1 MPFNSP
7 IPRLSENNKEQSFVD
22 VLLARFVRFA
32 DAVKAV
38 LQKIFGSIAVYHRVV
53 QGVMVLLI
61 LAMIGLGLRV
71 AYVHYWMYQHS
82 DDVQLLSSYDIDAS
96 LSRLE
101 TLDLTWL
108 LQTVVDTTSEITNYT
123 TYLASIQAPYY
134 DLLQNIYLPS
144 LNLWKNPYTE
154 ELSLAVVG
162 QDFIDKNPLNNTNII
177 AFWSNYLKTSLYD
190 TDTRITDVVVDEP
203 TMDGWFYAVP
213 ITITFEAPSKRAFL
227 MIVDKLS
234 ITSNLDSLALIQK
247 FVYTLWEDIR
257 SRYENIPG
265 GVYNDVDKDI
275 GALLT
280 DWLDNKKTQSIID
293 SASVLRVIAQL
304 AHCSS
309 SMSQE
314 ACLYAFRDM
323 YRSVPSLAYSVGSPY
338 AVDRVEAIRTFLA
351 AVPPLLRIEDFSFV
365 PMQSVSVKDT
375 RYQGRVRFLMYGTNV
390 VPKDVAD
397 MADHLG
403 MQCTGKDP
411 LYPTIALELVDNAL
425 RDVGQL
431 SIATQQQSAD
441 LVLLKNI
448 ITEDIAQFDNK
459 SEYEQMIAL
468 IELYTMLDDAGVCTI
483 R

>member
-1 MPFNSP
+1 
-7 IPRLSENNKEQSFVD
+7 
-22 VLLARFVRFA
+22 
-32 DAVKAV
+32 
-38 LQKIFGSIAVYHRVV
+38 
-53 QGVMVLLI
+53 
-61 LAMIGLGLRV
+61 
-71 AYVHYWMYQHS
+71 
-82 DDVQLLSSYDIDAS
+82 
-96 LSRLE
+96 
-101 TLDLTWL
+101 
-108 LQTVVDTTSEITNYT
+108 
-123 TYLASIQAPYY
+123 
-134 DLLQNIYLPS
+134 
-144 LNLWKNPYTE
+144 
-154 ELSLAVVG
+154 
-162 QDFIDKNPLNNTNII
+162 
-177 AFWSNYLKTSLYD
+177 
-190 TDTRITDVVVDEP
+190 
-203 TMDGWFYAVP
+203 VP

-257 SRYENIPG
+257 SRYATIPG

-280 DWLDNKKTQSIID
+280 DWLDNKKTQGIID

-338 AVDRVEAIRTFLA
+338 AVDRVEAIRSFLA

-375 RYQGRVRFLMYGTNV
+375 RYQGRVRFLMYGTNI

-397 MADHLG
+397 MAEYVG
-403 MQCTGKDP
+403 TMCTGKDP